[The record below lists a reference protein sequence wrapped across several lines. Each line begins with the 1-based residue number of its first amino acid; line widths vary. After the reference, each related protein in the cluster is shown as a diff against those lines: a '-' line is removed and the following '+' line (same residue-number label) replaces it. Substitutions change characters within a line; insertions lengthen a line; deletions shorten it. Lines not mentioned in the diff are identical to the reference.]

1 MDLTQAF
8 APIAKTVEQD
18 DGSLLVYGKATDDSL
33 DLDEQ
38 RCDAGWLKMA
48 MPAWFGTGTGIGG
61 NIRAQHRAD
70 SAVGKAIEHE
80 AAADGH
86 YITAK
91 IVDREA
97 IAKTRAGVFTGFSIG
112 IRRPKI
118 VKSDLARNGVI
129 NGGTITEISL
139 VDRPANSNAILTLCK
154 AASEGWEGAPADL
167 DEERGLVK
175 CEELVVDKAAD
186 TDTDA
191 PAAPAVETPQPAQAV
206 ADEPLSKTSPA
217 DEPVFDR
224 DEAVALVKATVTKAG
239 EADEGNVLAGIE
251 VPPTA
256 PPPEMDDMLHAKA
269 AIALIGQLI
278 QSEAI
283 NLATRPYEDCD
294 ILLLME
300 AVQALRC
307 FICREKMQPGN
318 GDNDILSAVG
328 ALSAPL
334 NLAADVDAEKAKYDA
349 EQLRAMLASGKA
361 MRNPDGDPSYPIGDE
376 EDLNNAIHAVG
387 RGKGD
392 HSAIRAHIKKRA
404 KALGKSNLIPDSWS
418 GSSKTT
424 DSEETK
430 MADGAL
436 TNPDADLGNGKALDG
451 VEPEPDTSK
460 TVEPDAEKAAGFDPD
475 VLVKALTGALAEE
488 DSPLRKMFVD
498 IVEASA
504 EATVET
510 LGDLGKRLAQVE
522 QMATPGG
529 PSLRRTEADRNQARK
544 SDLVMEAARFKTLA
558 TVAEDLDLRKG
569 YATKAAQ
576 LEAEIKAIA

>member
-118 VKSDLARNGVI
+118 VKSDLAPNGVI

-139 VDRPANSNAILTLCK
+139 VDRPANSNAVLTLCK
-154 AASEGWEGAPADL
+154 AASDGWEGAPADL

-186 TDTDA
+186 TDTDTDT
-191 PAAPAVETPQPAQAV
+191 PAVETPQPAQAA

-334 NLAADVDAEKAKYDA
+334 NLAAEVDGGKKAKYDA
-349 EQLRAMLASGKA
+349 EQLRQMLKDGKA
-361 MRNPDGDPSYPIGDE
+361 MKNPNGDPSYPIGDA
-376 EDLNNAIHAVG
+376 EDLDNAIHAVG

-392 HSAIRAHIKKRA
+392 HSAIRAHIIDNAKRL
-404 KALGKSNLIPDSWS
+404 KLSNKIPGDWV
-418 GSSKTT
+418 GLTKTVDT
-424 DSEETK
+424 KETTVTSN
-430 MADGAL
+430 AGNVTIEPEA
-436 TNPDADLGNGKALDG
+436 TAPDAE
-451 VEPEPDTSK
+451 VTK

-529 PSLRRTEADRNQARK
+529 PTLRRTEADRNQARK
-544 SDLVMEAARFKTLA
+544 ADLVMEAARFKGLA
-558 TVAEDLDLRKG
+558 TAAEDLDLRKG

-576 LEAEIKAIA
+576 LEAQVKALTL